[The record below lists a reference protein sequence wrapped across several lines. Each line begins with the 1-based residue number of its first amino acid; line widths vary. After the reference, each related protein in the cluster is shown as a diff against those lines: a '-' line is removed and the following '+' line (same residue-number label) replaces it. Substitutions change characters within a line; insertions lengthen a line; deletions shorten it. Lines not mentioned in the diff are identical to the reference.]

1 MLLHPVEE
9 MFDDYD
15 YDDDDDDNVEFA
27 DGRMEKRMERG
38 GGSWNFRP

>member
-9 MFDDYD
+9 MFDD
-15 YDDDDDDNVEFA
+15 DDDDDDNVEFA

-38 GGSWNFRP
+38 GGSWNFKP

>member
-9 MFDDYD
+9 MFD
-15 YDDDDDDNVEFA
+15 DDDDDDNVEFA

-38 GGSWNFRP
+38 GGSWNFKP

>member
-9 MFDDYD
+9 MFDD
-15 YDDDDDDNVEFA
+15 DDDDDEDDNVEFA

-38 GGSWNFRP
+38 GGSWNFKP

>member
-9 MFDDYD
+9 MFDD
-15 YDDDDDDNVEFA
+15 DDVDDNVEFA

-38 GGSWNFRP
+38 GGSWNFKP

>member
-9 MFDDYD
+9 MFD
-15 YDDDDDDNVEFA
+15 DDDDDDNVEFA

-38 GGSWNFRP
+38 GDSWNFKP